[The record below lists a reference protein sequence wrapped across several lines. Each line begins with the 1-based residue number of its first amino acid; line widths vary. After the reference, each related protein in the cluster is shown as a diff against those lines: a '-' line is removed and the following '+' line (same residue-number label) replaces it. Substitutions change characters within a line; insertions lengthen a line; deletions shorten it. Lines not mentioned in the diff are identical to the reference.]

1 MNLNAYASMSTM
13 TAHDTPTET
22 SPARRIDGF
31 LLTRH
36 WRDWRQ
42 TGSLSQRN
50 ARDGTTGKHQG
61 GVNLD
66 YWASTE
72 LGPLKISVPGESA
85 VCFIDRQREIANSV
99 LSNVTRKAVD
109 LKLLDGDDVDALY
122 FYHQRDLADAH
133 RQGLALHES
142 DIKPSDRFLMERF
155 VNAGFSAEGQVQQR
169 NGYLEMVR
177 PRLTPSNVNPVLK
190 PLSLDI
196 ETRANSHQLYSIGA
210 STPDNSVVFMLDESL
225 SAASSQQRELH
236 RDNAQA
242 NIPYTLTLL
251 PRVEDLLE
259 HFFTWLAQ
267 EDPDVIIGWNIVN
280 FDLAFLHRVCTDLNV
295 PFAMARGSEQATV
308 LQPSQFG
315 SNQTNGPRIARIP
328 GRPVLD
334 GIDLLRAGFWSF
346 ESFALDNVANELLGT
361 RKLIT
366 GDTDKIGEINRLFR
380 ENKKQLA
387 DYNLLDC
394 VLVLDIFKKADL
406 LPFAIQRAAI
416 TGLAID
422 RMGGSVAAFDH
433 LYLPRLHRAGYVAP
447 NVVGRDTENSSPGG
461 YVMDSKPGLYE
472 NVLVLDFKSLYPSI
486 IRTFLIDP
494 LGLALHSRF
503 QRHAEDQ
510 SQPSDPH
517 DTESRVQDESSGDQ
531 HTSASD
537 FVPGFNDAAFSRQ
550 HNILPTLIEDLW
562 TQRDHA
568 KQANDR
574 ALSQAIKII
583 MNSFYG
589 VLGSS
594 GCRFHKQQLASS
606 ITRRGHEIIT
616 RTRDFVETQ
625 GYQVIYGDT
634 DSVFVLLGADIDETR
649 ANTIGKDLT
658 VALNSWWRQTLL
670 DEFQITSKLEVE
682 YETHYI
688 KFLMP
693 TVRGLNTGSKKRYA
707 GMIRNADADKDDLQ
721 ATNAY
726 QMIFKGLEAVRTDW
740 TPLARNF
747 QRELYRRIFLNEP
760 FEQFVRDTAT
770 ALTDGKLDS
779 ELIYRKRIRRKLSDY
794 QKNVPP
800 HVQAARKQVK
810 SGHWVSYVITR
821 NGPEPIDNMPS
832 LPNYEHYLEKQL
844 APAAD
849 GILYFLD
856 TSFQAIN
863 DTQMR
868 MF

>member
-1 MNLNAYASMSTM
+1 
-13 TAHDTPTET
+13 
-22 SPARRIDGF
+22 
-31 LLTRH
+31 
-36 WRDWRQ
+36 
-42 TGSLSQRN
+42 
-50 ARDGTTGKHQG
+50 
-61 GVNLD
+61 
-66 YWASTE
+66 
-72 LGPLKISVPGESA
+72 
-85 VCFIDRQREIANSV
+85 
-99 LSNVTRKAVD
+99 
-109 LKLLDGDDVDALY
+109 
-122 FYHQRDLADAH
+122 
-133 RQGLALHES
+133 
-142 DIKPSDRFLMERF
+142 
-155 VNAGFSAEGQVQQR
+155 
-169 NGYLEMVR
+169 
-177 PRLTPSNVNPVLK
+177 
-190 PLSLDI
+190 
-196 ETRANSHQLYSIGA
+196 
-210 STPDNSVVFMLDESL
+210 MLDESL
-225 SAASSQQRELH
+225 SATATQQRKLQ
-236 RDNAQA
+236 RQNTQQ
-242 NIPYTLTLL
+242 NMPYTLMLL
-251 PRVEDLLE
+251 PSVEELLT
-259 HFFTWLAQ
+259 HFFQWLAQ

-280 FDLAFLHRVCTDLNV
+280 FDLAFLHQVCTDLNV

-315 SNQTNGPRIARIP
+315 SNKTNGPRIARIP

-346 ESFALDNVANELLGT
+346 ESFALDNVASELLGI

-366 GDTDKIGEINRLFR
+366 GDTDKVAEINRLFR
-380 ENKKQLA
+380 EDKGQLA

-394 VLVLDIFKKADL
+394 ALVLDIFKKADL

-433 LYLPRLHRAGYVAP
+433 LYLPRLHRSGYVAP
-447 NVVGRDTENSSPGG
+447 NVIGRDTENSSPGG
-461 YVMDSKPGLYE
+461 YVMDSQPGLYE

-494 LGLALHSRF
+494 LGLALHGRY
-503 QRHAEDQ
+503 QRHANEQ
-510 SQPSDPH
+510 SQTNPRIQAQIDEKNDTIRPPGSDT
-517 DTESRVQDESSGDQ
+517 DR
-531 HTSASD
+531 

-550 HNILPTLIEDLW
+550 HHILPTLIEDLW
-562 TQRDHA
+562 TQRDQA
-568 KQANDR
+568 KQVNDR

-616 RTRDFVETQ
+616 RTRDFVQTH

-634 DSVFVLLGADIDETR
+634 DSVFVLLGPDIDEDA
-649 ANTIGKDLT
+649 ANTIGKELT
-658 VALNSWWRQTLL
+658 VSLNTWWNQTLM
-670 DEFQITSKLEVE
+670 DEFQISSKLEVE
-682 YETHYI
+682 YETHYL

-707 GMIRNADADKDDLQ
+707 GMIRDKNATKESRQ
-721 ATNAY
+721 KENAY
-726 QMIFKGLEAVRTDW
+726 QIIFKGLEAVRTDW

-760 FEQFVRDTAT
+760 YEQFVRDTAT
-770 ALTDGKLDS
+770 ALTDGRLDS

-800 HVQAARKQVK
+800 HVQAARKQAK

-856 TSFQAIN
+856 TSFQTIN
-863 DTQMR
+863 DSQMR

>member
-1 MNLNAYASMSTM
+1 M
-13 TAHDTPTET
+13 TTHDTSAHTGH
-22 SPARRIDGF
+22 AQRIDGF

-36 WRDWRQ
+36 WRDKWRDNHH
-42 TGSLSQRN
+42 S
-50 ARDGTTGKHQG
+50 GKGDSVG
-61 GVNLD
+61 GVNLEF
-66 YWASTE
+66 WASTE
-72 LGPLKISVPGESA
+72 RGPLKLCVPGESA
-85 VCFIDRQREIANSV
+85 VCFVDRHRQFENTV
-99 LSNVTRKAVD
+99 LSNVTRKAVN
-109 LKLLDGDDVDALY
+109 LKLLDGGEVDALY
-122 FYHQRDLADAH
+122 FHHQRDLADAH
-133 RQGLALHES
+133 RQGLALYES

-155 VNAGFSAEGQVQQR
+155 VNAGFSAEGHIQQR
-169 NGYLEMVR
+169 SGFLEMVH
-177 PRLTPSNVNPVLK
+177 PRLAPAVVNPALK

-210 STPDNSVVFMLDESL
+210 STPERSAVFMLDESL
-225 SAASSQQRELH
+225 SATATQQRKLQ
-236 RDNAQA
+236 RQNTQQ
-242 NIPYTLTLL
+242 NMPYTLMLL
-251 PRVEDLLE
+251 PSVEELLA
-259 HFFTWLAQ
+259 HFFQWLAQ

-280 FDLAFLHRVCTDLNV
+280 FDLAFLHQVCTDLNV

-315 SNQTNGPRIARIP
+315 SNKTNGPRIARIP

-346 ESFALDNVANELLGT
+346 ESFALDNVASELLGI

-366 GDTDKIGEINRLFR
+366 GDTDKVAEINRLFR
-380 ENKKQLA
+380 EDKGQLA

-433 LYLPRLHRAGYVAP
+433 LYLPRLHRSGYVAP
-447 NVVGRDTENSSPGG
+447 NVIGRDTENSSPGG
-461 YVMDSKPGLYE
+461 YVMDSQPGLYE

-494 LGLALHSRF
+494 LGLALHGRY
-503 QRHAEDQ
+503 QRHANEQ
-510 SQPSDPH
+510 SQTNPRIQAQIDEKNDTIRPPGSDT
-517 DTESRVQDESSGDQ
+517 DR
-531 HTSASD
+531 

-550 HNILPTLIEDLW
+550 HHILPTLIEDLW
-562 TQRDHA
+562 TQRDQA
-568 KQANDR
+568 KQVNDR

-616 RTRDFVETQ
+616 RTRDFVQTH

-634 DSVFVLLGADIDETR
+634 DSVFVLLGPGIDEDA
-649 ANTIGKDLT
+649 ANTIGKELT
-658 VALNSWWRQTLL
+658 VSLNTWWNQTLM
-670 DEFQITSKLEVE
+670 DEFQISSKLEVE
-682 YETHYI
+682 YETHYL

-707 GMIRNADADKDDLQ
+707 GMIRDKNATKESRQ
-721 ATNAY
+721 KENAY
-726 QMIFKGLEAVRTDW
+726 QIIFKGLEAVRTDW

-760 FEQFVRDTAT
+760 YEQFVRDTAT
-770 ALTDGKLDS
+770 ALTDGRLDS

-800 HVQAARKQVK
+800 HVQAARKQAK

-856 TSFQAIN
+856 TSFQTIN
-863 DTQMR
+863 DSQMR

>member
-1 MNLNAYASMSTM
+1 M
-13 TAHDTPTET
+13 TTHDTSADTGY
-22 SPARRIDGF
+22 AQRIDGF

-36 WRDWRQ
+36 WRDQWRDAPA
-42 TGSLSQRN
+42 SHQR
-50 ARDGTTGKHQG
+50 GKGDSVG
-61 GVNLD
+61 GVNLE

-72 LGPLKISVPGESA
+72 RGPLKLCVPGESA
-85 VCFIDRQREIANSV
+85 VCFIDRHRQIENTV

-109 LKLLDGDDVDALY
+109 LKLLDGDEVDALY
-122 FYHQRDLADAH
+122 FHHQRDLADAH
-133 RQGLALHES
+133 RQGLALYES

-155 VNAGFSAEGQVQQR
+155 VNAGFSAVGLIQQR
-169 NGYLEMVR
+169 SGYLEMVH
-177 PRLTPSNVNPVLK
+177 PRLAPAVVNPALK

-210 STPDNSVVFMLDESL
+210 STPERSVVFMLDESL
-225 SAASSQQRELH
+225 CEASTQQRELQ
-236 RDNAQA
+236 RDNTQQ
-242 NIPYTLTLL
+242 NMPYTLVLL
-251 PRVEDLLE
+251 PRVEDLLA
-259 HFFTWLAQ
+259 HFFRWLAE
-267 EDPDVIIGWNIVN
+267 EDPDVIIGWNVVN

-315 SNQTNGPRIARIP
+315 SGKTSGPRIARIP

-346 ESFALDNVANELLGT
+346 ESFALDNVASELLGT

-366 GDTDKIGEINRLFR
+366 GDTDKVAEINRLFR
-380 ENKKQLA
+380 EDKGQLA

-394 VLVLDIFKKADL
+394 VLVLDIFKKTDL
-406 LPFAIQRAAI
+406 LPFAIQKAAI

-447 NVVGRDTENSSPGG
+447 NVIGRDTENSSPGG
-461 YVMDSKPGLYE
+461 YVMDSQPGLYE

-494 LGLALHSRF
+494 LGLALHGRY
-503 QRHAEDQ
+503 QRHTDEL
-510 SQPSDPH
+510 SQVSAKLAANVDEQNDTTRASISD
-517 DTESRVQDESSGDQ
+517 TN
-531 HTSASD
+531 D

-550 HNILPTLIEDLW
+550 HHILPTLIEDLW
-562 TQRDHA
+562 TQRDQA
-568 KQANDR
+568 KQVNDR

-616 RTRDFVETQ
+616 RTRDFVESS

-634 DSVFVLLGADIDETR
+634 DSVFVLLGPDIDEDA
-649 ANTIGKDLT
+649 ANIIGKDLT
-658 VALNSWWRQTLL
+658 ASLNTWWSQTLM

-682 YETHYI
+682 YETHYL

-707 GMIRNADADKDDLQ
+707 GMIRGTDVSQDDAQ
-721 ATNAY
+721 GENAY

-760 FEQFVRDTAT
+760 YEQFVRDTAT
-770 ALTDGKLDS
+770 ALTDGRLDS
-779 ELIYRKRIRRKLSDY
+779 ELIYRKRIRRKLSEY

-800 HVQAARKQVK
+800 HVQAARKQAK

-856 TSFQAIN
+856 TSFQTIN
-863 DTQMR
+863 DSQMR